1 MNLNAKLGEME
12 FDGLVTGLNPPVI
25 VGSGE
30 IAALAGGASGETS
43 GETASGTE
51 SPAECL
57 IKRGT
62 LLKLADGAL
71 SVYDGEGEPDCILCD
86 DTMVGP
92 EENAAATVYLA
103 GCFNPEKVEA
113 ATGYTLSEDDKAALR
128 IKNIYFK
135 APHEAK

>member
-12 FDGLVTGLNPPVI
+12 FDGLITGLNPPVI
-25 VGSGE
+25 VGGGE
-30 IAALAGGASGETS
+30 VAALTGEASGEVS
-43 GETASGTE
+43 GEASGTE
-51 SPAECL
+51 SPAESL
-57 IKRGT
+57 LKRGT
-62 LLKLADGAL
+62 LLKLADGVL

-86 DTMVGP
+86 DTVVGT
-92 EENAAATVYLA
+92 EENAAVTVYLA